1 LTATIEGLF
10 TLPVTA
16 GSSLWVFEFAD
27 GWARASAHAE
37 LCAMR
42 SAGFGPRLNCVFA
55 YVEVPPSIVAVVP
68 SPRLGSPAGTS
79 PSIRN
84 CCFGF
89 AIRAGH
95 TSDFSTCRKVIA
107 RVKDSPSEGIKA
119 AATNVA
125 TIAVTNTAARRVRR
139 PGSMGA

>member
-1 LTATIEGLF
+1 LTVTIEGLF

-27 GWARASAHAE
+27 GWSGASAHAE
-37 LCAMR
+37 LCATR
-42 SAGFGPRLNCVFA
+42 SAGFGPRLICVFA

-68 SPRLGSPAGTS
+68 SARLGSRAGES

-84 CCFGF
+84 CCFEF
-89 AIRAGH
+89 ATRACH
-95 TSDFSTCRKVIA
+95 TADCSTCRKVIA
-107 RVKDSPSEGIKA
+107 WVKNSPGVGIKA